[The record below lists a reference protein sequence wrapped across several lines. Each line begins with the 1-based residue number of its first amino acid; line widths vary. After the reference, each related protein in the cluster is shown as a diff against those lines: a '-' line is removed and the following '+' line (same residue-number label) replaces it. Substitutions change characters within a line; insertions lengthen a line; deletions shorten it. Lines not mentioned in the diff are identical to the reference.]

1 MTIYEAAKQAR
12 KASIQLAATQG
23 DIKNKALQ
31 GIIDALRSRT
41 NEILEANQRD
51 IERSE
56 QEGLDMPLLKR
67 LKFDEAKIEDCIK
80 GIESL
85 IAMENPVGKVQLQT
99 ELDDGLMLTRISCP
113 IGVIGVIFESRPDA
127 LVQISSLCLKSGN
140 AALLKGG
147 SEAKETNRIL
157 YEIIA
162 EATEAM
168 GIAPGWIVLMESR
181 EDVSEILKMD
191 KEIDL
196 LIPRGSNAFV
206 SYIMKNSNIPVMG
219 HADGIC
225 HSYVDQAADI
235 DLAVSVVADSKAQY
249 VSVCNALETLLVHQA
264 VAETFLPKLQKELVA
279 RGVTIKGC
287 DKTRQIIDVLDA
299 TDEDWQT
306 EYLDYILSIK
316 VVADLAEAIEH
327 INTYGSGHTDA
338 IITEDLEAF
347 NTFMALVDTGNVFH
361 NVSTRFSDGFRYGF
375 GAEVGVSTS
384 KIHARGPVGIEG
396 LLIYKYKLTGHGH
409 IVGDYASGK
418 KQFKHRHIRG

>member
-1 MTIYEAAKQAR
+1 MTIYDAARQAR
-12 KASIQLAATQG
+12 KASIQLAATNG

-31 GIIDALRSRT
+31 AMAEALRSRSA
-41 NEILEANQRD
+41 EIIEANQKD
-51 IERSE
+51 IQRSE
-56 QEGLDMPLLKR
+56 AEGLDMPLLKR

-85 IAMENPVGKVQLQT
+85 IGMENPVGKVQLQT
-99 ELDDGLMLTRISCP
+99 ELDDGLMLTRLSCP
-113 IGVIGVIFESRPDA
+113 IGVVGVIFESRPDA

-157 YEIIA
+157 YTIIA
-162 EATEAM
+162 EATVAA
-168 GIAPGWIVLMESR
+168 GIADGWIVLMESR
-181 EDVSEILKMD
+181 EDVNEILKMD
-191 KEIDL
+191 QFIDL

-249 VSVCNALETLLVHQA
+249 VSVCNALETLLVHEA
-264 VAETFLPKLQKELVA
+264 VAEAFLPKLQAELVG

-287 DKTRQIIDVLDA
+287 PKTKAMIDVIEA
-299 TDEDWQT
+299 TDEDWKT

-316 VVADLAEAIEH
+316 VVSDIAEAIDH

-338 IITEDLEAF
+338 IITESEEAF
-347 NTFMALVDTGNVFH
+347 NTFMALVDTGNIFH

-418 KQFKHRHIRG
+418 KQFKHNRMI

>member
-12 KASIQLAATQG
+12 KASIQLAATNSE
-23 DIKNKALQ
+23 DKNKALQ
-31 GIIDALRSRT
+31 AMADALRVRT
-41 NEILEANQRD
+41 GEIIKANEKDLA
-51 IERSE
+51 RSE

-67 LKFDEAKIEDCIK
+67 LKFDEAKIDDCIK

-85 IAMENPVGKVQLQT
+85 IEMENPVGKVQLQT
-99 ELDDGLMLTRISCP
+99 ELDEGLMLTRVSCP

-162 EATEAM
+162 EATQGA
-168 GIAPGWIVLMESR
+168 GVADGWIVLMESR
-181 EDVSEILKMD
+181 EDVNEILKMD
-191 KEIDL
+191 QFIDL

-225 HSYVDQAADI
+225 HSYVDEAADI

-249 VSVCNALETLLVHQA
+249 VSVCNALETLLVHKKIA
-264 VAETFLPKLQKELVA
+264 SVFLPRLKTELDS
-279 RGVTIKGC
+279 RGVALKGC
-287 DKTRQIIDVLDA
+287 SKTKAIIDVQEA
-299 TDEDWQT
+299 IDEDWKT

-316 VVADLAEAIEH
+316 IVENMGEAIEH

-338 IITEDLEAF
+338 IITENQEAF
-347 NTFMALVDTGNVFH
+347 NTFMALVDTGNIFH

-418 KQFKHRHIRG
+418 KQFKHNYIVK